1 MTSEIGARPLPT
13 SDLTIFGHSLLDDD
27 PAVIQFHLLLN
38 GLYKITC
45 LVIQASTVSCAAFA
59 AVGFGYSAR
68 VAGGWCHL
76 PPRSSCRSNQP
87 VNQQLTAEVRRLEP
101 QNKVGEVL
109 ESNLQHVMKSSEK
122 ITTLSLLQL
131 ASLPSTVYSVNYL
144 LQSTLQQISTLLTTT
159 TDCFEPMRKWKNY
172 CYQNQTQNKQLR
184 ISSTKI
190 RKIQNYSESTT
201 CSATPSTST
210 NLIVQI
216 SGSVLS
222 SEISSAIN
230 QNQICTSSTN
240 EDICLIE
247 EKSSSSKHQCSET
260 FYCLHKAAAQSDY
273 LLV

>member
-45 LVIQASTVSCAAFA
+45 LVIRASTVSCAAFA

-68 VAGGWCHL
+68 VAGGWCRL
-76 PPRSSCRSNQP
+76 PPRSSSRSNQP

-131 ASLPSTVYSVNYL
+131 ASLPTVYSVNYL
-144 LQSTLQQISTLLTTT
+144 LQSTLQQISTLLTSTT

-172 CYQNQTQNKQLR
+172 CYQNQTQNNQLR
-184 ISSTKI
+184 ISTKI
-190 RKIQNYSESTT
+190 RKIQNYSSESAT

-230 QNQICTSSTN
+230 QNQIRTSSTN

-247 EKSSSSKHQCSET
+247 EKRSSSKHQCSET
-260 FYCLHKAAAQSDY
+260 FYCLQEAAAQSDY

>member
-38 GLYKITC
+38 SLVKITC
-45 LVIQASTVSCAAFA
+45 LIIRASTVSCAAFA

-76 PPRSSCRSNQP
+76 PPRSSSPSNQI
-87 VNQQLTAEVRRLEP
+87 AEVRRLEP
-101 QNKVGEVL
+101 HNKVGEVL
-109 ESNLQHVMKSSEK
+109 ESNLQHVMKSPEK

-131 ASLPSTVYSVNYL
+131 ASLPSVYSVNYL
-144 LQSTLQQISTLLTTT
+144 LQSTLQQISTLLTT
-159 TDCFEPMRKWKNY
+159 DCFEPMRKWKNY
-172 CYQNQTQNKQLR
+172 CYQTQNNQLR
-184 ISSTKI
+184 YPTKI
-190 RKIQNYSESTT
+190 RKIQNYSESS

-216 SGSVLS
+216 SGSVPS

-230 QNQICTSSTN
+230 QNQICTSSTK

-247 EKSSSSKHQCSET
+247 EISSSSKHQCSET
-260 FYCLHKAAAQSDY
+260 SYCLQEAAAQSDY
-273 LLV
+273 LV

>member
-13 SDLTIFGHSLLDDD
+13 SDLTILGHSLLDDD

-38 GLYKITC
+38 SLVKITC
-45 LVIQASTVSCAAFA
+45 LVIRASTVSSAAFA
-59 AVGFGYSAR
+59 AVGFGYSVL

-76 PPRSSCRSNQP
+76 PPCSSSRSNQP

-109 ESNLQHVMKSSEK
+109 ESNLQHVMKSPEK

-131 ASLPSTVYSVNYL
+131 ASLPTVYSVNYR

-172 CYQNQTQNKQLR
+172 CYQNQTQNNQLR
-184 ISSTKI
+184 NPTKI
-190 RKIQNYSESTT
+190 RKIQNYSEST

-230 QNQICTSSTN
+230 QNQICTSSTK
-240 EDICLIE
+240 EDICLID
-247 EKSSSSKHQCSET
+247 EKSSSSSKHQCSET
-260 FYCLHKAAAQSDY
+260 SYCLTAAAQSDY
-273 LLV
+273 LV

>member
-38 GLYKITC
+38 GLLKITC
-45 LVIQASTVSCAAFA
+45 LVIRASTVSCAAFA

-76 PPRSSCRSNQP
+76 PPRSSSRSNQP
-87 VNQQLTAEVRRLEP
+87 VNQLLTAEVRRLEP

-131 ASLPSTVYSVNYL
+131 ASLPTVYSVNYL
-144 LQSTLQQISTLLTTT
+144 LQSTLQQISTLLTAT

-172 CYQNQTQNKQLR
+172 CYQNQTQNNQLR
-184 ISSTKI
+184 ISTKN
-190 RKIQNYSESTT
+190 RKIQNYSEST

-230 QNQICTSSTN
+230 QNQICTSSTK

-260 FYCLHKAAAQSDY
+260 FYCLQEAAAQSDY

>member
-1 MTSEIGARPLPT
+1 MTSEIGARPLPS

-45 LVIQASTVSCAAFA
+45 LVIRASTVSSAAFA

-76 PPRSSCRSNQP
+76 PPRSSSRSNQP

-131 ASLPSTVYSVNYL
+131 ASLPTVYSVNYL

-159 TDCFEPMRKWKNY
+159 DCFEPMRKWKNY
-172 CYQNQTQNKQLR
+172 CYQNQTQNNQLR
-184 ISSTKI
+184 ISTKI
-190 RKIQNYSESTT
+190 RKIQNYSEST

-230 QNQICTSSTN
+230 QNQICTSSTK

-247 EKSSSSKHQCSET
+247 EKSSFSKHQCSET
-260 FYCLHKAAAQSDY
+260 FYCLQEAAAQSDY

>member
-38 GLYKITC
+38 GLVKITC
-45 LVIQASTVSCAAFA
+45 LIIRASTVSCAAFA
-59 AVGFGYSAR
+59 AVGFGYSVR
-68 VAGGWCHL
+68 EAGGWCNL
-76 PPRSSCRSNQP
+76 PPRSSCRSKQP

-144 LQSTLQQISTLLTTT
+144 LQSTLQQISTLLTT
-159 TDCFEPMRKWKNY
+159 DCFEPMRKWKNY
-172 CYQNQTQNKQLR
+172 CYQTQNNQLR
-184 ISSTKI
+184 ISTKI
-190 RKIQNYSESTT
+190 RKIQNYSESP

-210 NLIVQI
+210 NLIIQI

-230 QNQICTSSTN
+230 QNQICTSSTK
-240 EDICLIE
+240 EDICLTE
-247 EKSSSSKHQCSET
+247 EISSSSKHQCSET
-260 FYCLHKAAAQSDY
+260 SYCLQEAAAQSDY
-273 LLV
+273 LV